1 MKIVLY
7 YKLKNT
13 DLFFKIWLLI
23 FVSYF
28 AVNSVL
34 YLNLVNDERNKT
46 TNELSVKEKKH
57 KLVRSTNSDAI
68 DSKSLDYNYIK
79 RFDGDKVKFTNLQYT
94 LSSIETNRNYY
105 LKGFFAKN
113 SKFKR

>member
-34 YLNLVNDERNKT
+34 YLSLVNDERNQT
-46 TNELSVKEKKH
+46 TNELLLKEKKCE
-57 KLVRSTNSDAI
+57 LVPSTNTDSI
-68 DSKSLDYNYIK
+68 NSKSLDYNCIK
-79 RFDGDKVKFTNLQYT
+79 RFDDDKIKFTNLQ
-94 LSSIETNRNYY
+94 SIETNRNYY
-105 LKGFFAKN
+105 IKGFFVKN
-113 SKFKR
+113 SNFKR

>member
-46 TNELSVKEKKH
+46 TNELSVKEKK
-57 KLVRSTNSDAI
+57 T
-68 DSKSLDYNYIK
+68 
-79 RFDGDKVKFTNLQYT
+79 
-94 LSSIETNRNYY
+94 
-105 LKGFFAKN
+105 
-113 SKFKR
+113 

>member
-34 YLNLVNDERNKT
+34 YLNSIVDERNKT
-46 TNELSVKEKKH
+46 TNELSVKENNYE
-57 KLVRSTNSDAI
+57 LVPLTNSDTI
-68 DSKSLDYNYIK
+68 YSKSLGYNYIK

-105 LKGFFAKN
+105 LKGFFTKN
-113 SKFKR
+113 SNFKR

>member
-1 MKIVLY
+1 MKIALY

-34 YLNLVNDERNKT
+34 YLNLIVDERNQTANKI
-46 TNELSVKEKKH
+46 LLKEKNCQLSPK
-57 KLVRSTNSDAI
+57 T
-68 DSKSLDYNYIK
+68 
-79 RFDGDKVKFTNLQYT
+79 FFT
-94 LSSIETNRNYY
+94 
-105 LKGFFAKN
+105 KK
-113 SKFKR
+113 